1 MIYHL
6 VLFKVKPNST
16 EEQLSNFFIGV
27 RSLSIVPGVVSVQIE
42 EVNKA
47 VYLGYDDRSKGYTHA
62 LLVLIKDKNAL
73 KGYDS
78 DSYHLL
84 VKSTIIKPMLDMSLN
99 DPVLAVDWEGDAP
112 KMSSIF
118 SVGSLFTYANCT
130 IAVALLAL
138 GGFAAFKARSRL

>member
-1 MIYHL
+1 MLYHL

-16 EEQLSNFFIGV
+16 EEQLVNFLTGV

-42 EVNKA
+42 EVEKA
-47 VYLGYDDRSKGYTHA
+47 AYLGYDDRSKGYTHA
-62 LLVLIKDKNAL
+62 LLVLLKDKKAL

-99 DPVLAVDWEGDAP
+99 DPVLAIDWEGSAP
-112 KMSSIF
+112 NMSSIF
-118 SVGSLFTYANCT
+118 SIRNLFTLTNCS
-130 IAVALLAL
+130 ILFAVLAL
-138 GGFAAFKARSRL
+138 SGFAAFKARSRL